1 MFNYEIMS
9 VQFERPCPV
18 YDGFLKLSSMDSE
31 PWSPRTMG
39 ECMRFR
45 CVSCGVTQKRMECDR
60 GGSTEHCAR
69 LRLALIDVAGDRD
82 SPGMTENCFG
92 FAAVGSRW
100 CRAESR
106 SSDLENGQSGHRAI
120 RSSASG
126 RAERR
131 VCTSAQS
138 PRVVST
144 ISRCASRT
152 EADGR
157 SALLGLR
164 TRLLTDLR
172 QFFLF

>member
-1 MFNYEIMS
+1 VS
-9 VQFERPCPV
+9 RLRRLFEAVVDGLGALVSANDGRV
-18 YDGFLKLSSMDSE
+18 YA
-31 PWSPRTMG
+31 
-39 ECMRFR
+39 
-45 CVSCGVTQKRMECDR
+45 VSLCELRGDPKRMECDR

-144 ISRCASRT
+144 ISRCALRT